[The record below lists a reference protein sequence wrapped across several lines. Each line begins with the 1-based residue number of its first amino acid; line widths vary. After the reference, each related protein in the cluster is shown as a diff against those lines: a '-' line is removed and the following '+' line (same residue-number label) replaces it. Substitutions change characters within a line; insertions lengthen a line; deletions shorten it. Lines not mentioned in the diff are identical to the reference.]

1 MQFVGIFFFVA
12 FILEI
17 LSIVFV
23 GKLLGGLATFG
34 LMILSAMLG
43 AFLLRNMGNISKVI
57 LAGGVLKNGTVSWY
71 ELLLPIRV
79 PVAGLLLILPGF
91 LSDVLALLLLIPF
104 SGKAVA
110 TPNSQSHFSA
120 NGFQYHKAKPDD
132 DVIEGDFVV
141 RDANGNAQA
150 KQSQKNQ
157 DVIEHRP

>member
-1 MQFVGIFFFVA
+1 MQFVAIFFLIA

-23 GKLLGGLATFG
+23 GKLIGGLATFG
-34 LMILSAMLG
+34 LMILSAIFG
-43 AFLLRNMGNISKVI
+43 TFLMRNMSNISKVM
-57 LAGGVLKNGTVSWY
+57 LASGMLKNGFVSFY
-71 ELLLPIRV
+71 ELFLPIRV
-79 PVAGLLLILPGF
+79 PLAGLLFIIPGF
-91 LSDVLALLLLIPF
+91 LSDVLGLLLLLPF
-104 SGKAVA
+104 SVGKPVA
-110 TPNSQSHFSA
+110 KSPDEDTQFTRYRSSSHG
-120 NGFQYHKAKPDD
+120 ND